1 MVEYSQLIKFY
12 AGKATDHRGRLLTEI
27 WQQDYKWLEKTHDY
41 IQWLFP
47 LTEKSRF
54 NFDAPILTDE
64 DIQVFRKQISLK
76 KNLYKSL
83 KLMLS
88 FYGLS
93 CHSSENGDVDIRIH
107 QLFSERKQNWV
118 WFSNHNHLRITRILK
133 SLCLLGL
140 EKYAQ
145 ALFKCLEEIYHLEN
159 GKISSE
165 SFSYWQNAIILQSD

>member
-12 AGKATDHRGRLLTEI
+12 AGKATDHSGRLLTEI
-27 WQQDYKWLEKTHDY
+27 WQQDYTWLEKIHDY

-47 LTEKSRF
+47 LNEKSRF

-64 DIQVFRKQISLK
+64 DIQIFRKHLSLR
-76 KNLYKSL
+76 KNLSKSL
-83 KLMLS
+83 KLMLG

-93 CHSSENGDVDIRIH
+93 CQTSENGAIH
-107 QLFSERKQNWV
+107 IQVNQSFSERKQNWV

-133 SLCLLGL
+133 SLRLLGL

-145 ALFKCLEEIYHLEN
+145 ALFQCLEEIYNLEN
-159 GKISSE
+159 GKISFE
-165 SFSYWQNAIILQSD
+165 SFSYWQDAIIY